1 MPEHLA
7 AAHSAT
13 EALLCGGAAIARR
26 RIHLRC
32 IDGTIVPARACA
44 ALVFNGDHSP
54 SHLVVH
60 YEDTTTTD
68 NQP

>member
-13 EALLCGGAAIARR
+13 EALLCGGAAIVPS
-26 RIHLRC
+26 IHLRC